1 MSWLKE
7 TIELSNPIYKK
18 KATAEVKIKLD

>member
-7 TIELSNPIYKK
+7 TIELSNPTYKRK
-18 KATAEVKIKLD
+18 QLLSQK